1 MFDKPK
7 ETKKPATKVEPDT
20 KDTFKALPPQRPLVN
35 AKNFTFKM
43 MITKING
50 RLIKKNERDSAIVKD
65 GDDVQV
71 IHMISGG

>member
-1 MFDKPK
+1 MKITLNNRPETIDKDNITIS
-7 ETKKPATKVEPDT
+7 E
-20 KDTFKALPPQRPLVN
+20 LLN